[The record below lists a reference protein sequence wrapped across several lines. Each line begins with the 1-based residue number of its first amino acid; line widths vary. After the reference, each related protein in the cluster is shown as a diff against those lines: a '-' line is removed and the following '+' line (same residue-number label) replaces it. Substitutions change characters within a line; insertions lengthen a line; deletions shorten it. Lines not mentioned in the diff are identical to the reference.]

1 MDHRPP
7 GRLGDSERPGST
19 SASSSAPGAVA
30 EQSRSR
36 LRLCSVLGAC
46 LAAFVLLTVAVAT
59 HLGGTALDQHVW
71 RWLVDHR
78 GGPQVTVSRAIS
90 HVGDPLTLLLLAVV
104 AGVWLT
110 RHRSMAAGLAPVA
123 ALLGASV
130 TETAMK
136 QLVGRGRPPAFTRLL
151 TETDP
156 SFPSGHTTGTAA
168 LLMTIALVAVPAL
181 KTRTARLVAVL
192 AAGSVAAAV
201 GLARMVLGVH
211 WLTDVAAGWLLGT
224 AWAIGVTLLVPSAE
238 RHLADRAARTRA
250 DQQAARSTPAR
261 TSSADAG

>member
-1 MDHRPP
+1 MGHGPP
-7 GRLGDSERPGST
+7 GRIGDSERPGST

-71 RWLVDHR
+71 RWLVEHR
-78 GGPQVTVSRAIS
+78 SDPQITVFLAIS

-104 AGVWLT
+104 AGVWLA
-110 RHRSMAAGLAPVA
+110 RRRSIAAGLAPVA
-123 ALLGASV
+123 ALVAASV
-130 TETAMK
+130 TETAVK
-136 QLVGRGRPPAFTRLL
+136 QIVGRGRPPAFARLL

-156 SFPSGHTTGTAA
+156 SFPSGHTAGTAA
-168 LLMTIALVAVPAL
+168 LFMTIALVTSPAL
-181 KTRTARLVAVL
+181 KTRTERLVLVL
-192 AAGSVAAAV
+192 ASGTVAAAV

-224 AWAIGVTLLVPSAE
+224 AWAIGVTLLLPSAE
-238 RHLADRAARTRA
+238 RRLADRPARTEV
-250 DQQAARSTPAR
+250 DQLAGRSEPAR
-261 TSSADAG
+261 TSSAGAG